1 MIGRYPLVEPMV
13 PDQPI
18 EVEPVDRPRAG
29 VYQSSV
35 VAVTPAHIA
44 ISRPKRRA
52 ELLKLTAGATL
63 RVRYQGQVSKYAFES
78 VVREVQPDLVILDL
92 PANIDIASRRADRV
106 TLKGAPI
113 TVVRLDHDAA
123 ELLGAGIDVSAW
135 GIQVVLPE
143 PLAQWERVRLI
154 VTLPD
159 GPMTLDAQVVRIEQQ
174 GPSDFAHGLYYPHLT
189 SEELSRLRQLGG

>member
-1 MIGRYPLVEPMV
+1 MIGRYPLVESMV

-35 VAVTPAHIA
+35 VAVTPVHIA
-44 ISRPKRRA
+44 ISRPQRRA

-113 TVVRLDHDAA
+113 TVVRLEHDT
-123 ELLGAGIDVSAW
+123 EEVRGAGVDVSAW
-135 GIQVVLPE
+135 GMRVVLPE
-143 PLAQWERVRLI
+143 PLALWERVRVV